1 MKAIGYVRVSTDK
14 QDVEK
19 QKHLLLE
26 YAQSHQVLMTE
37 FIHAEVSSRKSI
49 QERRIDELLAKLTE
63 GNVLLVAELSRLGRN
78 MLQMLNIINELSEK
92 GVKIA
97 FVRQPELSTT
107 GQHAK
112 LLLAIYSYFA
122 ETEREYISLR
132 TKQGLAA
139 AKAKGK
145 ILGRP
150 KGSRNKERV
159 LDPYRQ
165 QILDYLK
172 MGLNLAAIMKIINP
186 QLEQPITYNSYR
198 YFVQR
203 EEDLSQAWQAQK

>member
-1 MKAIGYVRVSTDK
+1 MRVIGYVRVSTDQ

-26 YAQSHQVLMTE
+26 HAQANRLLIDE
-37 FIHAEVSSRKSI
+37 FVRAEVSSRKSAK
-49 QERRIDELLAKLTE
+49 ERRIDELLSRLEE
-63 GNVLLVAELSRLGRN
+63 GDVLLVAELSRLGRN
-78 MLQMLNIINELSEK
+78 MLQTLNIINELSEL
-92 GVKIA
+92 GIQIS

-107 GQHAK
+107 GPHTK
-112 LLLAIYSYFA
+112 LLMAIYSYFA

-139 AKAKGK
+139 ARAKGK
-145 ILGRP
+145 KLGRP

-159 LDPYRQ
+159 LDPHRD
-165 QILDYLK
+165 QILEYLQ
-172 MGLNLAAIMKIINP
+172 MGLNLASVMKIINP
-186 QLEQPITYNSYR
+186 QLEEPITYNSYR

-203 EEDLSQAWQAQK
+203 EEDLFQAWKGQP